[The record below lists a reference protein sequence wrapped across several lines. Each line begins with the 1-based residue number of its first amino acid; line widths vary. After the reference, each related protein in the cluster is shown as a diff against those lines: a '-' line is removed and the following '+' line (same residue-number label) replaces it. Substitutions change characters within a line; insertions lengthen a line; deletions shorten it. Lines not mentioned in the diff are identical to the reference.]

1 MKRIFCLLALCLP
14 CAAFAQEEPA
24 PIEQGSAFSPPPLM
38 GSDPV
43 AGNPAQLEVKLSNIE
58 DELRRLRGKNEE
70 NEFQIKKLT
79 ETVDKLQRDIDM
91 RFSDL
96 GKPSAAAHEEPA
108 AKPALADKAKPEEKP
123 AATTGGDGTLRPP
136 AKEGSGEFATPRD
149 LYNHAFRLLN
159 QTKYEEAAKAFE
171 EFTRKYSKDPLVGNA
186 YYWTGET
193 YYIRRDYVAAADN
206 FRQGFEALP
215 NGPKAPDNLLKLAMS
230 LDALG
235 RGKEACVVLQQIT
248 TKFKKGS
255 TSITEKAEGEQKR
268 LGCK

>member
-1 MKRIFCLLALCLP
+1 MKYNFLILILCFP
-14 CAAFAQEEPA
+14 CAAMAQMETA
-24 PIEQGSAFSPPPLM
+24 PIEQGSAFMPPPIVEAE
-38 GSDPV
+38 PQTI
-43 AGNPAQLEVKLSNIE
+43 NPAQIEVKLSGIE

-79 ETVDKLQRDIDM
+79 ETIDKLQRDVDM
-91 RFSDL
+91 RFNDL
-96 GKPSAAAHEEPA
+96 GKPAAVQDTLAG
-108 AKPALADKAKPEEKP
+108 KPALADKSKPEAKGEARDETKAVI
-123 AATTGGDGTLRPP
+123 AA
-136 AKEGSGEFATPRD
+136 ASEFATPRD

-171 EFTRKYSKDPLVGNA
+171 DFTRAYPKDPLVGNA

-193 YYIRRDYVAAADN
+193 YYIRRDYVTAADN

-215 NGPKAPDNLLKLAMS
+215 AGPKAPDNLLKLAMS

-255 TSITEKAEGEQKR
+255 TSIIGKAEAEQKR
-268 LGCK
+268 INCK